1 MGKRGNGEGSI
12 YPFKR
17 DGVKVGYRGSYT
29 VHTASGPKRRYVSGK
44 TREDVRQKLTK
55 AMAGRD
61 TGLVVD
67 DKNMSF
73 GEFLDAWISDTVR
86 GTVRDSTLWR
96 DKSLIAN
103 HIKPALG
110 RIKLKNLNAIH
121 LQGMYRDRLDRGISE
136 DKGLSGSTVQ
146 KIHHIV
152 HKALGQAVKWDLI
165 PRNPAES
172 VKAPTPSSKEMRPLS
187 ADEAR
192 TLLRAAKGNRLEAL
206 YILAVHTG
214 MRRGELLGLKW
225 DDVDLD
231 TGVPR
236 VRVRRTLTRTGG
248 GKGLALGEPKTKASR
263 RTVRLTPGAV
273 DALRRHRARQA
284 EERLK
289 VGNLYADR
297 GLVFAGESG
306 GLINPSNLR
315 QRSFIPL
322 LRAAG
327 LPQITF
333 HDLRHTCASLL
344 FSKNVHPKF
353 VQELL
358 GHARVAITL
367 DIYSH
372 MLPGMGGE
380 AADAMGDALG

>member
-44 TREDVRQKLTK
+44 TREDVRHKLTK

-86 GTVRDSTLWR
+86 GTVRESTLWR

-152 HKALGQAVKWDLI
+152 HKALDQAVKWDLI
-165 PRNPAES
+165 PRNPADG

-187 ADEAR
+187 ADETR
-192 TLLRAAKGNRLEAL
+192 KLLGAAKGNRLEAL
-206 YILAVHTG
+206 YVVAVHTG

-225 DDVDLD
+225 EDADLD
-231 TGVPR
+231 GDIPR
-236 VRVRRTLTRTGG
+236 LRVRRTLTLREG
-248 GKGLALGEPKTKASR
+248 GKKLALGEPKTKASR
-263 RTVRLTPGAV
+263 PHRAPHTGSRRSPQATPGA
-273 DALRRHRARQA
+273 ASRRAVEGREPVRRSRACIRRRVRRPHEPLEPPPA
-284 EERLK
+284 VVHATATGRRTPPDHLPRPPAHVRLPPFLEERPSE
-289 VGNLYADR
+289 VRPGTPR
-297 GLVFAGESG
+297 TRSG
-306 GLINPSNLR
+306 G
-315 QRSFIPL
+315 
-322 LRAAG
+322 
-327 LPQITF
+327 
-333 HDLRHTCASLL
+333 D
-344 FSKNVHPKF
+344 HP
-353 VQELL
+353 
-358 GHARVAITL
+358 
-367 DIYSH
+367 
-372 MLPGMGGE
+372 
-380 AADAMGDALG
+380 